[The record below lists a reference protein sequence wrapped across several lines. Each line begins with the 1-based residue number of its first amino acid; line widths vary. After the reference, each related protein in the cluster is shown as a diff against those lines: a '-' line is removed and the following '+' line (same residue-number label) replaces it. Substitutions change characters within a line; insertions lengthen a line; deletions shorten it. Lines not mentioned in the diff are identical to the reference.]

1 MLADWVAASATHNW
15 VIGDPLA
22 DYLDEYGKQAGF
34 NADHDMVGYEN
45 PFDYVSFVLKRSWL
59 FQSKVTEWLSSRHP
73 LRVIVTN
80 PAQARLPEKVE
91 QTIAAMQ
98 EGVPIIAQAVVW
110 NAADRMDGV
119 RQRAAS
125 PHHLAA

>member
-1 MLADWVAASATHNW
+1 MSSKKGSRAPRPRGKCPICRDFFGLPVLADWVAASATHNW

-80 PAQARLPEKVE
+80 PAQARLPEKV
-91 QTIAAMQ
+91 
-98 EGVPIIAQAVVW
+98 
-110 NAADRMDGV
+110 
-119 RQRAAS
+119 
-125 PHHLAA
+125 